1 MMRLIEKK
9 SQQVLEFTGDFI
21 IPLDFEAFSLI
32 IGTYVFYKNKE
43 LTKLNL
49 WGSSNWFGDNIYHIN
64 DTLNGIDTSY

>member
-1 MMRLIEKK
+1 MYFADHLIH
-9 SQQVLEFTGDFI
+9 TDFLTVTRGM
-21 IPLDFEAFSLI
+21 IP
-32 IGTYVFYKNKE
+32 YVFYKNKE